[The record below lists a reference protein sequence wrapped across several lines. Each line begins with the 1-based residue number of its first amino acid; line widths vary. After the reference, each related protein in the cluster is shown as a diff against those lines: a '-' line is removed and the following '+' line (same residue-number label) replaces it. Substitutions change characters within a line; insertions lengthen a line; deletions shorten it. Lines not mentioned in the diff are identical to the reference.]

1 MGCRRKEEKEY
12 TGKVE
17 EKPKKKKERRYEKK
31 KVDNLRREE
40 SLWKTGKKRGIMLK
54 LRIQVLLYKGK

>member
-17 EKPKKKKERRYEKK
+17 EKPKKKKKG
-31 KVDNLRREE
+31 VM
-40 SLWKTGKKRGIMLK
+40 KKRK
-54 LRIQVLLYKGK
+54 

>member
-40 SLWKTGKKRGIMLK
+40 SL
-54 LRIQVLLYKGK
+54 